1 MAKPL
6 TDSDLVQVDQ
16 GFGGRLAVD
25 EIRRLREANEGLRA
39 KCAALERAREEVAV
53 NDPTHPLTPPA
64 RYDAP
69 LHDLTNP
76 RVVRKLAAKLK
87 PGRKK

>member
-39 KCAALERAREEVAV
+39 KCAALERVREVAE
-53 NDPTHPLTPPA
+53 DRFSGACQELDEA
-64 RYDAP
+64 
-69 LHDLTNP
+69 
-76 RVVRKLAAKLK
+76 LAACKGK
-87 PGRKK
+87 P